1 MFYPYLMASFEFLQ
15 YVYFGNTL
23 QQYAIAFAVAFGAA
37 IIGKILSWFVKGY
50 LKRIALKTKTMLDDI
65 LINSIDGPLVFFSF
79 VWGVYAG
86 IKYLV
91 LPVNVEGTFIIIV
104 KILFTIAIARFLIS
118 FIDQLILYYIIPMT
132 KKTKSDLDDHLVPFI
147 RKFAKVFIIIIIAIM
162 IISQLGYNITS
173 LITGLG
179 IGGLA
184 IALAAQSML
193 GNIFGGISIIWD
205 KPFKIGDRIRVDKYD
220 GEVREIGMRSTRI
233 QTLDGTIVSIP
244 NLIISS
250 TSLENFNALKATNEN
265 QMGTANT
272 ASTAA
277 KSPEKMKSRKKGE
290 KKVQEDTE
298 TNLPQD
304 KIPRRIVS
312 TIGVTYDTTVK
323 KMREAQEIIKKAVK
337 NTKGTDGESRVSFTT
352 FADSSLTIQIIWW
365 VQDIDNYF
373 DVVNDV
379 NLGIKEGL
387 EKAKVEMAFP
397 TRTVYNKK

>member
-1 MFYPYLMASFEFLQ
+1 MASLEFLQ

-23 QQYAIAFAVAFGAA
+23 QQYAIAFAVALGAA
-37 IIGKILSWFVKGY
+37 IIGKILSWLVKGY
-50 LKRIALKTKTMLDDI
+50 LKSMAAKTKTMLDDI
-65 LINSIDGPLVFFSF
+65 LINSIDGPLVFFTF

-250 TSLENFNALKATNEN
+250 TSLENFNAIKATDEN
-265 QMGTANT
+265 QMKDVKVNT
-272 ASTAA
+272 SAA
-277 KSPEKMKSRKKGE
+277 KSSASKSSEKKGG
-290 KKVQEDTE
+290 KKGDNKVQEDTE